1 MANGETD
8 VQALARVLTHAVSIV
23 NRLTEESDRM
33 MELLRQA
40 EAQQGTREA
49 HLARTEQAAQA
60 ALKTAQTSAEEI
72 TSRQQVLE
80 KAVDGLPDR
89 LSRGIKDKAHEI
101 SRAATQVISVSAEA
115 ATSMQAER
123 KQLRPLGGEQPLDQ
137 GADVARSRDA
147 ADADALAGLD
157 DLLRHQTDQWKKHD
171 RDRAARSAAARSTA
185 PDRTAQV
192 KPKDGKRVEAAAKK
206 VARKKTQTTTRDQGR

>member
-123 KQLRPLGGEQPLDQ
+123 KQLRRWAASSLWIRALTWLGAGMMPMLMLLL
-137 GADVARSRDA
+137 
-147 ADADALAGLD
+147 ALTISYDIKLIGG
-157 DLLRHQTDQWKKHD
+157 RNMIGIEMHD
-171 RDRAARSAAARSTA
+171 PPPRDRLPRIGPR
-185 PDRTAQV
+185 R
-192 KPKDGKRVEAAAKK
+192 
-206 VARKKTQTTTRDQGR
+206 